1 VTSYSTFGL
10 ERSWRQLRHAWQ
22 SRRQAGEAMSILLD
36 RVRRDEARMAECLGR
51 PMRGLRM
58 LEIGPGQGLERARYF
73 GQHNEV
79 VGIDLDVIPQGL
91 EVGAYVHMLR
101 SNGLGRVAKTVGR
114 KLLVGRPNARAWG
127 KAVGRAD
134 LPLPRLI
141 HGDICAAPPAEA
153 SFDVVMSWS
162 VFEHLPA
169 PEAALTHVIQALRP
183 GGLFFIS
190 LHLYT
195 ANNGHHD
202 IRAFTGQEHELP
214 LWAHLRPATQTTVKA
229 SAYLNKWRLPQWRE
243 LFAAL
248 APGTR
253 EWLLEHDWRQDLS
266 SALQGALRDEL
277 RDYGDDELLTVDA
290 VYCWKKPMPAGM
302 GS

>member
-1 VTSYSTFGL
+1 
-10 ERSWRQLRHAWQ
+10 
-22 SRRQAGEAMSILLD
+22 MLLD
-36 RVRRDEARMAECLGR
+36 RVRRDEARMAERLGR
-51 PMRGLRM
+51 PICGLRI

-73 GQHNEV
+73 GQSNEV
-79 VGIDLDVIPQGL
+79 VGLDLDVIPQGMDM
-91 EVGAYVHMLR
+91 GAYVSMLR
-101 SNGLGRVAKTVGR
+101 SNGLGRVVKTVGR

-134 LPLPRLI
+134 LPSPRLI

-169 PEAALTHVIQALRP
+169 PETALAHVIQAMRP

-202 IRAFTGQEHELP
+202 IRAFTGHERELP
-214 LWAHLRPATQTTVKA
+214 LWAHLRPATQASVKA

-243 LFAAL
+243 LFASQ

-253 EWLLEHDWRQDLS
+253 EWLIEHDRRHDLG

-277 RDYGDDELLTVDA
+277 RDYADDELLTVDA
-290 VYCWKKPMPAGM
+290 VYCWQKPMPAGT